1 MSARRFFISFLMIRR
16 PPRSTLFPYTTL
28 FRSLLPATLEPFPR
42 PMILPTLLALAHGD
56 DTGIQLLYFWA
67 AVLLA
72 LTPLLIFGTI
82 GVLAIRGMW
91 REERAARNL
100 EGKSEQA

>member
-1 MSARRFFISFLMIRR
+1 
-16 PPRSTLFPYTTL
+16 
-28 FRSLLPATLEPFPR
+28 
-42 PMILPTLLALAHGD
+42 MILPTLLALFHGD

-82 GVLAIRGMW
+82 GVWVARMIW
-91 REERAARNL
+91 KERRKDEVRNA
-100 EGKSEQA
+100 EFEMRN

>member
-1 MSARRFFISFLMIRR
+1 
-16 PPRSTLFPYTTL
+16 
-28 FRSLLPATLEPFPR
+28 
-42 PMILPTLLALAHGD
+42 MILPTLLALAHGD

-82 GVLAIRGMW
+82 GVWVARMIWKAR
-91 REERAARNL
+91 REDTPH
-100 EGKSEQA
+100 